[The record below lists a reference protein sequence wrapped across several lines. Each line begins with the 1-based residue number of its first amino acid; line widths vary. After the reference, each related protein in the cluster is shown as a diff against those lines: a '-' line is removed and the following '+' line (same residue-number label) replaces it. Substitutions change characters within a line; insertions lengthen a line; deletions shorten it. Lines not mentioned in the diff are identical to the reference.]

1 MRFRVPVRTDNHAD
15 RWNVPTAASQAQP
28 PPERRRSPDGRAG
41 WTPFTRRRG
50 RPAWT
55 TVTRGT
61 RPPRSRG
68 SIDGANVALLN
79 PMADAPMASLS
90 AYATI
95 LPRGSTSVALRN
107 PITPV
112 DLRVCCLRFG
122 TLI

>member
-28 PPERRRSPDGRAG
+28 PPERRRSPDGRAR
-41 WTPFTRRRG
+41 WNPFRRRRG
-50 RPAWT
+50 RPAWS
-55 TVTRGT
+55 TVTGGI

-79 PMADAPMASLS
+79 PLADAPLAGRS

-95 LPRGSTSVALRN
+95 RPRGSTSVAARN
-107 PITPV
+107 PITAGDRRGRWLP
-112 DLRVCCLRFG
+112 FG
-122 TLI
+122 VPM

>member
-28 PPERRRSPDGRAG
+28 PPERRRSPDGR
-41 WTPFTRRRG
+41 TTCNPFRRRRG
-50 RPAWT
+50 RPASR
-55 TVTRGT
+55 TVTGGI
-61 RPPRSRG
+61 RPLRSRG
-68 SIDGANVALLN
+68 SIEGANVALLI
-79 PMADAPMASLS
+79 PMAEAPMASLS

-95 LPRGSTSVALRN
+95 LPRESTSVALWN

-112 DLRVCCLRFG
+112 DLRVCCVRFG